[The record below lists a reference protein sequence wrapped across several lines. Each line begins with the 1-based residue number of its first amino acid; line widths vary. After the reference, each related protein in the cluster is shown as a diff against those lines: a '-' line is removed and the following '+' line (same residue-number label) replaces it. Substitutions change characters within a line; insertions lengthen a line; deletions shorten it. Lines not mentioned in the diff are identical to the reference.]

1 MEKMHA
7 GSILAKPE
15 VRSLVNEVV
24 ATLRHV
30 LPPSGFA
37 DRERAALEIGNELV
51 RCALEDDLR
60 ELSAGYGDDVR
71 VDGVLYRR
79 HEDATVTY
87 HGLVGPMAISRATYR
102 KVGVRNGPTVVPLEL
117 ETGLVEHATP
127 ALALSIAHGYA
138 LHDMRQHL
146 ELLAA
151 AQRNPAPSRTTLE
164 RIARRTSLDSGG
176 ESGAYRASTATGRGA
191 AGRCGRDRH
200 RFLDRTSTAMVES
213 PGRERAAKGDHAA
226 QAPQTSAARAIRR
239 ELADG
244 IWWGP
249 SASSTRTARRSGRFA
264 TRLPR
269 ATTRPRSLTA

>member
-138 LHDMRQHL
+138 RYL
-146 ELLAA
+146 
-151 AQRNPAPSRTTLE
+151 S
-164 RIARRTSLDSGG
+164 
-176 ESGAYRASTATGRGA
+176 
-191 AGRCGRDRH
+191 
-200 RFLDRTSTAMVES
+200 
-213 PGRERAAKGDHAA
+213 A
-226 QAPQTSAARAIRR
+226 QARVD
-239 ELADG
+239 LA
-244 IWWGP
+244 
-249 SASSTRTARRSGRFA
+249 SG
-264 TRLPR
+264 
-269 ATTRPRSLTA
+269 

>member
-71 VDGVLYRR
+71 VDGLVSSPRGR
-79 HEDATVTY
+79 TVTY

-146 ELLAA
+146 ELWPRLSAI
-151 AQRNPAPSRTTLE
+151 RLR
-164 RIARRTSLDSGG
+164 ARRWSGSPAERARQRWRVRRVSSEHCDG
-176 ESGAYRASTATGRGA
+176 QAPPAGAVAIAIG
-191 AGRCGRDRH
+191 
-200 RFLDRTSTAMVES
+200 LDRTSTAMVES
-213 PGRERAAKGDHAA
+213 GPR
-226 QAPQTSAARAIRR
+226 TRR
-239 ELADG
+239 Q
-244 IWWGP
+244 
-249 SASSTRTARRSGRFA
+249 R
-264 TRLPR
+264 
-269 ATTRPRSLTA
+269 RPRGASPSNVGRPRHST